1 MGASSDRHSAQNRS
15 SGQSGSTGGAR
26 RRRVVRGSRAVGSDD
41 SGSGNA
47 GGRSGRDRRPEKV
60 DLQGRPI
67 RDNQG
72 GKSGR
77 NRRRR
82 PAGSEGRSERTQDG
96 QRNRQGH
103 PRNRSRNQQQ
113 PRTRTPEVPRA
124 QRPAPAPAA
133 SGPVAGVDTAVR
145 FSGMGLPDP
154 VVSELTRQGLVHPF
168 PIQAAAIPDG
178 LAGRDVL
185 GRGPTGSGK
194 TFTFGL
200 PVVTRLVG
208 GSSRPGHPRAAILVP
223 TRELAQ
229 QVAERLRPLAE
240 SVGQR
245 VIEVVGGV
253 NIKRNFTA
261 LARPVDILVATPGR
275 AEDLIG
281 QKALFLDR
289 VEIVALDEADQMAD
303 MGFLPQVRRLL
314 DRMPADAQ
322 HLFFSATLDGDIKV
336 LIERYMNDP
345 VTHST
350 GEVAAKVDSMDHYLG
365 VVPDKPFRN
374 EVVLELGRA
383 STKTIMF
390 MRTKHTVDRQ
400 VKKLVRDGTPA
411 VGLHGDKGQGARTRA
426 IREFTDGTATVL
438 VATDIAARGID
449 IKGVDLV
456 VHIDPP
462 AEHKAYVHRA
472 GRTARA
478 GEKGTV
484 LTLTLADQKKDTV
497 AMMRKAGVTPTEW
510 NLDDPHGPGI
520 DRHLGDLGLAEGR

>member
-1 MGASSDRHSAQNRS
+1 
-15 SGQSGSTGGAR
+15 
-26 RRRVVRGSRAVGSDD
+26 VRGSRPAGDPRGTGSRGSTGRK
-41 SGSGNA
+41 SGGQKSGGQKS
-47 GGRSGRDRRPEKV
+47 GGQRSG
-60 DLQGRPI
+60 
-67 RDNQG
+67 
-72 GKSGR
+72 
-77 NRRRR
+77 
-82 PAGSEGRSERTQDG
+82 G
-96 QRNRQGH
+96 QRGAQQSRGRTSGGN
-103 PRNRSRNQQQ
+103 RNQQQ
-113 PRTRTPEVPRA
+113 RRRP
-124 QRPAPAPAA
+124 QRSQQRDEHPVVR
-133 SGPVAGVDTAVR
+133 STDPVAAAPHTPAGPATGVDMSLSFAD
-145 FSGMGLPDP
+145 MGLPEP
-154 VVSELTRQGLVHPF
+154 VVRELTQQGLVHPF

-208 GSSRPGHPRAAILVP
+208 GASKPGHPRGLVLVP

-229 QVAERLRPLAE
+229 QVAGRLRPLAE

-245 VIEVVGGV
+245 VIEIVGGV
-253 NIKRNFTA
+253 NIKRHITA

-281 QKALFLDR
+281 QGKLFFDS
-289 VEIVALDEADQMAD
+289 VETIALDEADQMAD

-314 DRMPADAQ
+314 DRTPSDAQ

-336 LIERYMNDP
+336 LIQRYMNDP

-350 GEVAAKVDSMDHYLG
+350 GEVAAKVERMDHYLG
-365 VVPDKPFRN
+365 VVPDKPARN
-374 EVVLELGRA
+374 DVVIELGLA

-400 VKKLVRDGTPA
+400 VKKLVRAGVPA
-411 VGLHGDKGQGARTRA
+411 VGLHGNKGQGARTRA
-426 IREFTDGTATVL
+426 IGEFADGTATVL

-478 GEKGTV
+478 GERGTV
-484 LTLTLADQKKDTV
+484 LTLTTAETEKDTL
-497 AMMRKAGVTPTEW
+497 AMMKKAGVTPTVW
-510 NLDDPHGPGI
+510 RLGTHGIG
-520 DRHLGDLGLAEGR
+520 DHLTDLGLTARGAARGKKPGSR

>member
-1 MGASSDRHSAQNRS
+1 MSPSSDRQSA
-15 SGQSGSTGGAR
+15 SGGSR
-26 RRRVVRGSRAVGSDD
+26 RRRVIRGSRATGSSDNGSDR
-41 SGSGNA
+41 STGSHGST
-47 GGRSGRDRRPEKV
+47 GSTGSHGKGRASADRRPARV
-60 DLQGRPI
+60 DQQGRPV
-67 RDNQG
+67 REGQ
-72 GKSGR
+72 K

-82 PAGSEGRSERTQDG
+82 RPG
-96 QRNRQGH
+96 
-103 PRNRSRNQQQ
+103 
-113 PRTRTPEVPRA
+113 PRTTDGSGSSVQQTSSRSPRQATARQTTPR
-124 QRPAPAPAA
+124 QAA
-133 SGPVAGVDTAVR
+133 SPQTAPVATGPVVGVDTSVCFADMR
-145 FSGMGLPDP
+145 LPLP
-154 VVSELTRQGLVHPF
+154 VVNELTRQGLVNPF

-178 LAGRDVL
+178 LSGRDVL

-200 PVVTRLVG
+200 PVITRLTG
-208 GSSRPGHPRAAILVP
+208 GSSKPGHPRAVVLVP

-240 SVGQR
+240 AVGQR

-281 QKALFLDR
+281 QKALYFDS

-314 DRMPADAQ
+314 DRMPAQAQ

-350 GEVAAKVDSMDHYLG
+350 GEVAAKVESMDHYLG
-365 VVPDKPFRN
+365 VVADKPERN
-374 EVVLELGRA
+374 DVVLELGRA

-400 VKKLVRDGTPA
+400 VKKLVRDGTAA
-411 VGLHGDKGQGARTRA
+411 VGIHGDKGQGARTRA

-484 LTLTLADQKKDTV
+484 LTLALADQKKDTV

-510 NLDDPHGPGI
+510 DLDDPRHPEGI
-520 DRHLGDLGLAEGR
+520 RGHLGDLGLSEGR